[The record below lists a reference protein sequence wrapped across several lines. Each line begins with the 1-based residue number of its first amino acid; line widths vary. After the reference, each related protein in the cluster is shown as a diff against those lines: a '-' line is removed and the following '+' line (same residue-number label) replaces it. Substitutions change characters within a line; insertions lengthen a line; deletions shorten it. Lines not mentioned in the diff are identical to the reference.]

1 MLLNSSLL
9 DSLHFSV
16 LTAKFLYDV
25 RIGLWTPHR
34 AGDMLDNLPAEILHL
49 VARWL
54 SERDTNAL
62 ARSSIRMWHVLDAYL
77 YRRNVRL
84 FDASSFYWAVEN
96 GRPLTAQKGI
106 DAGADVNRG
115 KDGIS
120 DQLPLIL
127 AAKHRQLPLMKLL
140 LATPGIHV
148 NPRDSKGRTPLS
160 WTAGMG
166 CADHIS
172 LLLASDGIH
181 ADAGDKGSRRPLWWA
196 AALGRPAAVRLL
208 LNSQQV
214 TVDATDSSGQT
225 ALVAAA
231 AGLGDECDVGECVQL
246 LLAAGARPDAKTIAN
261 RTPLSWAA
269 GTGKLGVFKLVLVA
283 MGHGRFETWTVQDWV
298 TAREKDE
305 MVKLLLGGSGTS
317 TIA

>member
-1 MLLNSSLL
+1 
-9 DSLHFSV
+9 
-16 LTAKFLYDV
+16 
-25 RIGLWTPHR
+25 
-34 AGDMLDNLPAEILHL
+34 
-49 VARWL
+49 
-54 SERDTNAL
+54 
-62 ARSSIRMWHVLDAYL
+62 
-77 YRRNVRL
+77 
-84 FDASSFYWAVEN
+84 
-96 GRPLTAQKGI
+96 
-106 DAGADVNRG
+106 
-115 KDGIS
+115 
-120 DQLPLIL
+120 
-127 AAKHRQLPLMKLL
+127 MKLL

-283 MGHGRFETWTVQDWV
+283 MGHWRFETWTVQDWV
-298 TAREKDE
+298 TARERDE

-317 TIA
+317 RILYSFSTVASLREEEEGAYIKSSCVIGAKESMPRISKVNPIGLDNIIAGECSYIRQDER